1 MKKSQNKQEPAYDES
16 DTYQN
21 DEWATNENAPEENYE
36 ESSDGAE
43 AEEEAEKKEE
53 KVDYTNKMIVENV
66 TYIPVPGIKKKK
78 YKFLDKSFIFDIPES
93 LLKMR
98 DTKPRKDYEDA
109 VETFAYNIISKITKF
124 QVAHCQVFLGD
135 FPEEEKAKAE

>member
-1 MKKSQNKQEPAYDES
+1 MKRSQDDENTYDES
-16 DTYQN
+16 DEYQN
-21 DEWATNENAPEENYE
+21 DEWVADDETPEEGYE
-36 ESSDGAE
+36 ESADGGK
-43 AEEEAEKKEE
+43 EEEEKKEE

-93 LLKMR
+93 LLKLR
-98 DTKPRKDYEDA
+98 DTKPRNEYEDA
-109 VETFAYNIISKITKF
+109 VEAFAYNIISKITKF

-135 FPEEEKAKAE
+135 FEEEKETVEA